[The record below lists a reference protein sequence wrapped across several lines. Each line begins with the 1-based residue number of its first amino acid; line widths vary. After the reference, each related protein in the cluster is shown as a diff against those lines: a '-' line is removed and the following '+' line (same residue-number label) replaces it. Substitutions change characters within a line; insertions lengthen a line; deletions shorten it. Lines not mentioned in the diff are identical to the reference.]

1 MLIIHHIID
10 LGFIEDF
17 EDIHCNA
24 RIFYKEERYW
34 YWKLSYLEKEQHMIV
49 SRETSDGLTDI
60 YFKGVIN
67 NMEDF
72 STIIRLLD
80 IK

>member
-1 MLIIHHIID
+1 MIQNIID

-17 EDIHCNA
+17 EDIYCNA
-24 RIFYKEERYW
+24 RIFYKEERNW
-34 YWKLSYLEKEQHMIV
+34 YWKISFLEKEQHMIV
-49 SRETSDGLTDI
+49 SQVSSGLTDI

-67 NMEDF
+67 NVEDF
-72 STIIRLLD
+72 STIIRLLE